1 MKIVFLS
8 AAALL
13 ASSVLIATSGHAA
26 TCVETRFGRTVC
38 ETAAGP
44 VVAAPAATVVAPAPV
59 VVAPH
64 PVVVAPAAGV
74 AEVNRYPSG
83 VATATGAY
91 GDKAAYNPNTG
102 KAAVQ
107 TTNPYNGVKTT
118 TTNTG
123 VTAKSKNGYGVATG
137 PGGKTCA
144 KGHHSAG
151 CN

>member
-44 VVAAPAATVVAPAPV
+44 VVAAPATTVVA
-59 VVAPH
+59 